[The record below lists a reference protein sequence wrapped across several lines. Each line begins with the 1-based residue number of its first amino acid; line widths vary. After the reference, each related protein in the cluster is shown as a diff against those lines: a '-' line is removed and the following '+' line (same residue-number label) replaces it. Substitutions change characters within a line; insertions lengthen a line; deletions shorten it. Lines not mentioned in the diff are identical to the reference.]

1 MEIKKMKDP
10 KVIVMGAGAVGCFF
24 GGMLARAG
32 HNVTLIARPDHV
44 AAINSDGLYMDCLSF
59 KEHVS
64 VKATEDVA
72 AVDQADLILFCVK
85 SPDSGKT
92 IELIKPFLKPTTII
106 LSLQNGVDNC
116 HRIRELID
124 NPVYPAVVYV
134 ATAMAGPGHLKHHGR
149 GELAIGGWE
158 PLRAHDDQIDTQLA
172 AVSKLFE
179 AAGVPCKVS
188 PDVRKDLWYKF
199 LVNCCY
205 NGISAIGQI
214 QYGDMVAV
222 ESVRELIDELGREV
236 VAVARHEGID
246 MSDADSK
253 YVIDQIPK
261 TMPTQKSSTGQDIAR
276 KKPTEIEYLN
286 GLIVRKGKQY
296 GIATPANQSVYAL
309 VKMIEHYNT

>member
-1 MEIKKMKDP
+1 MKDP

-32 HNVTLIARPDHV
+32 HDVTMIARPDHV
-44 AAINSDGLYMDCLSF
+44 EAIKRDGLYMDCLSF
-59 KEHVS
+59 KEYVS
-64 VKATEDVA
+64 VKATEQLNVI
-72 AVDQADLILFCVK
+72 DQADLILFCVK

-92 IELIKPFLKPTTII
+92 IELIKPYLKPDAII

-116 HRIRELID
+116 HRIRQLID

-158 PLRAHDDQIDTQLA
+158 PERALDSEIQTQLKS
-172 AVSKLFE
+172 VSHLFE

-188 PDVRKDLWYKF
+188 ADVRQDLWYKF

-222 ESVRELIDELGREV
+222 ESVRDLIDELGREV
-236 VAVARHEGID
+236 VAIARHEGIA
-246 MSDADSK
+246 MSDKDAK

-276 KKPTEIEYLN
+276 RKPTEIDYLN

-296 GIATPANQSVYAL
+296 GIPAPANQAIYAL

>member
-1 MEIKKMKDP
+1 MEIYKMKDP

-32 HNVTLIARPDHV
+32 HDVTMIARPDHV
-44 AAINSDGLYMDCLSF
+44 EAIKRDGLYMDCLSF
-59 KEHVS
+59 KEYVS
-64 VKATEDVA
+64 VKATEQLNVI
-72 AVDQADLILFCVK
+72 DQADLILFCVK

-92 IELIKPFLKPTTII
+92 IELIKPYLKPDAII

-116 HRIRELID
+116 HRIRQLID

-158 PLRAHDDQIDTQLA
+158 PERAHDSEIQTQLKS
-172 AVSKLFE
+172 VSNLFE

-188 PDVRKDLWYKF
+188 ADVRQDLWYKF

-222 ESVRELIDELGREV
+222 ESVRDLIDELGREV
-236 VAVARHEGID
+236 VAIARHEGIA
-246 MSDADSK
+246 MSDKDAK

-276 KKPTEIEYLN
+276 RKPTEIDYLN

-296 GIATPANQSVYAL
+296 GIPAPANQAIYAL

>member
-1 MEIKKMKDP
+1 MKDP

-32 HNVTLIARPDHV
+32 HDVTMIARPDHV
-44 AAINSDGLYMDCLSF
+44 EAIKRDGLYMDCLSF
-59 KEHVS
+59 KEYVS
-64 VKATEDVA
+64 VKATEQLNVI
-72 AVDQADLILFCVK
+72 DQADLILFCVK

-92 IELIKPFLKPTTII
+92 IELIKPYLKPDAII

-116 HRIRELID
+116 HRIRQLID

-158 PLRAHDDQIDTQLA
+158 PERAHDSEIQTQLKS
-172 AVSKLFE
+172 VSHLFE

-188 PDVRKDLWYKF
+188 ADVRQDLWYKF

-222 ESVRELIDELGREV
+222 ESVRDLIDELGREV
-236 VAVARHEGID
+236 VAIARHEGIA
-246 MSDADSK
+246 MSDKDAK

-276 KKPTEIEYLN
+276 RKPTEIDYLN

-296 GIATPANQSVYAL
+296 GIPAPANQAIYAL